1 MTDQSKVFSKDV
13 GLLVVRLGVGTVLA
27 VMGWKKW
34 LGGEALWESL
44 GGAMK
49 VFGITVWPVFWGFM
63 AMFSE
68 LVGGLMLVLGLLVRP
83 FAALLLFTM
92 VTATLMQLGQGDTL
106 GKYAH
111 SLNLAFVF
119 AGLLFAGGGRYALG
133 NAILGL
139 RGKWFT

>member
-1 MTDQSKVFSKDV
+1 VAVRSRIFSIDV
-13 GLLVVRLGVGTVLA
+13 GLLVVRLGVGAVLA
-27 VMGWKKW
+27 AIGWKKW
-34 LGGEALWESL
+34 LGGAALWETL

-49 VFGITVWPVFWGFM
+49 VFGITAWPVFWGFM

-68 LVGGLMLVLGLLVRP
+68 LVGSLMLALGILVRP

-92 VTATLMQLGQGDTL
+92 VTATLMQLGQGADL

-119 AGLLFAGGGRYALG
+119 AGLFFAGGGRYALG

-139 RGKWFT
+139 RGKWFA